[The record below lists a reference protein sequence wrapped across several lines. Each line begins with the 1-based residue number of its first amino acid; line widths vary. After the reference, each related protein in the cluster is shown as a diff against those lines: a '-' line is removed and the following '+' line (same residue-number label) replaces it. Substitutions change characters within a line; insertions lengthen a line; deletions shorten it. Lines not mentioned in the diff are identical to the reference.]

1 MENKLTKV
9 QKRDGTIVDFDQTR
23 ISDAIFKA
31 LTATN
36 QGDGKRAKKLSDK
49 VVQILNRRFK
59 KEEIP
64 HVEQI
69 QDIVEEVLIL
79 EGLVETAKA
88 YILYREQRR
97 RIREAVAVV
106 DESTE
111 IVDRYLQEL
120 DWQVHENANMTYSLQ
135 GLNQYSISTIAKKY
149 WLNKIY
155 PKEIREAAA
164 NEDFHIHNLE
174 TLAPYCEGWDLYD
187 LLLRGF
193 GGVPSKIESRP
204 AKHFRTALG
213 QLVNFLFTL
222 QGESAG
228 ANAVSNFDTLLAPF
242 IRYDNLNYPQVKQAM
257 QEFLY
262 NCMVPTRVGFQ
273 SLAWDELVVIKDK
286 NKIKFVEIGKLI
298 DEEFE
303 KNSHRILEEHPQS
316 YAIQNYDDYYTLSF
330 DSQGKAVW
338 AKVKAFV
345 RHKVPKNTQFL
356 RIRTN
361 RGEALVS
368 PAHSLFAFEKFNGKF
383 NPKPI
388 SASDVK
394 IAFDYRQLNPKNHL
408 LALSKVENEENKEEI
423 DLVELIDEFPQLQRN
438 VFVKINPTHTLS
450 KIRENILNQ
459 YQAFH
464 PFYIDFGIRDKGV
477 WRDWLARKSI
487 RYDIWRKFGEGL
499 KDVQFRLKNSNI
511 WCPRILKSE
520 ILENFVKL
528 CAWYAG
534 EGHKGLSTPIYIS
547 QSNLKNKKE
556 IIDILK
562 KLNSLGSVER
572 GKGYSE
578 KGNEVQPVYK
588 IAGKGLL
595 SEIIGLSSGTLSFNK
610 IIPWYIFDLS
620 KSLQK
625 LFIESL
631 LKGEATEYENHW
643 DISTSSRKLSLSLS
657 LLLAQNDIR
666 FSVYTE
672 KTSKKNKNW
681 RDKLI
686 TRIFKEKSY
695 YGKKQYKVGNFEARV
710 CLGKEKVKYD
720 KEYEYDISVDLSQ
733 ENFTGGTGLLIF
745 HNTPFLNV
753 TIDIKPPE
761 FLAKQPVIIGG
772 KPQKETYGEF
782 QEEMNIFNRTFYE
795 GLMEGDAK
803 GRPMTFPIPTVSI
816 TKDFEWDSPV
826 LDPLWEATAK
836 YGVNYFQN
844 FVQSDMKPED
854 FRSMCLDG
862 KEEILIRNSKQIK
875 KASIQEIAESYK
887 EGNFD
892 KEGWADCQK
901 EGNLEVLSLN
911 PQNLKLE
918 WSLVKRFFKIVD
930 NQAVEIIT
938 EDGKK
943 AVFSLKHPMAIYT
956 PEGIKMKF
964 AKDVKRG
971 SYLLTLK
978 KTSVEVLS
986 KEYQKIEDLI
996 LDEDLA
1002 KILGYFVAD
1011 GNYLFEN
1018 RKGYTHFGQSR
1029 GLQFSFKT
1037 GDLKNL
1043 ALIKS
1048 LVTKVFNLSTHE
1060 KQDPRYNTYYLYIY
1074 NTEIARKLYNAG
1086 FRKYGR
1092 LPQILFN
1099 SPKSVIKSFL
1109 EFHFKG
1115 DGYERRKEIHL
1126 NDLEL
1131 SRDLVLLYSLIGQ
1144 SVTYRLRKWSQV
1156 IYLQHSKSKLK
1167 KNNSWLNNPILA
1179 ERVPAWIVDGKKIP
1193 GFSKSRMIGFDTIEK
1208 YKDQTVESLRIKN
1221 SDIYIA
1227 RVKTVKKK
1235 TFKELKEFYDLELE
1249 KNHLFLHSLGQISFN
1264 CCRLRLSN
1272 KELYKR
1278 GGGLFG
1284 SAPLTGSTGVVTIN
1298 MPRIGYLSKTKKD
1311 FFERLGHLMDLAKE
1325 SLEIKRKALE
1335 NFMEKGLYPY
1345 SKYYL
1350 ASVKKLRD
1358 SYFGNHFSTIGLMG
1372 MNESLLNFIGDNI
1385 ASKRGRRFAI
1395 EVLDFMRERLVK
1407 YQEETGNLYNLEAT
1421 PGEGSL
1427 APDEKVLVSQSD
1439 PKLTEIGS
1447 LVDKYMQNNNKK
1459 IEIIGNSE
1467 VLELPQGEM
1476 FTYGFSRNSLKIK
1489 KYPVTAVVRHKGRSM
1504 YEITTDSGRKVKV
1517 TGQHSVFTFSED
1529 GLVEETL
1536 IRDLKKGT
1544 PIAVPKKIEMEKV
1557 HKEFNLI
1564 EIFKKTSIKNELYCI
1579 FPIEFIEKLINNP
1592 VVEKWSISNYQDEWK
1607 DTKYWWKKRGVV
1619 PLKLIYET
1627 GLKIDRR
1634 TLKSSKIFYR
1644 STKNT
1649 KLINVL
1655 IPINTDLGFIIGSLL
1670 SEGWLSKRSEFTNT
1684 DNKFTKMFCSA
1695 VKRVFG
1701 EESVHLYSKTRLKEK
1716 RKTIY
1721 IATLS
1726 KIIGYFFKAVKIKG
1740 KSNEKKIPAFVFLS
1754 SSDCVAGLLRGFHLG
1769 DGTVYKNKEK
1779 SDLSASLST
1788 NSKELLEGL
1797 NLCLLRFG
1805 ILTKICLK
1813 KKSEYNSSWKNNYVL
1828 SITGAD
1834 NLKKYFKLIFKKKI
1848 KINNLHSG
1856 REIISKAPALIKTIM
1871 QKHSIKPSD
1880 INIDKDS
1887 FNRNIRNNNISI
1899 EFLGRIVQKL
1909 SDLVED
1915 EVIQRLKLLI
1925 NSNLYW
1931 DKVKEIKRVA
1941 TPKYVYDLEVEVE
1954 NDLVNNFLGGEGLVC
1969 LHNTSYRQAKTDKEK
1984 YPEIITAGTKKVP
1997 YYTNS
2002 TMLPVNYTDDIFE
2015 ALKLQDEIQC
2025 KYTGGVVMHLFL
2037 GERVSDP
2044 QMAKNLVKKV
2054 FENFHLPYLT
2064 LTPTFSI
2071 CPSHG
2076 YLEGEHF
2083 FCPQC
2088 TIKQPCEVYSR
2099 VVGYLRP
2106 VGQYNLG
2113 KQQEFKERKTFK
2125 IKKMELAKT

>member
-1 MENKLTKV
+1 
-9 QKRDGTIVDFDQTR
+9 
-23 ISDAIFKA
+23 
-31 LTATN
+31 
-36 QGDGKRAKKLSDK
+36 
-49 VVQILNRRFK
+49 
-59 KEEIP
+59 
-64 HVEQI
+64 
-69 QDIVEEVLIL
+69 
-79 EGLVETAKA
+79 
-88 YILYREQRR
+88 
-97 RIREAVAVV
+97 
-106 DESTE
+106 
-111 IVDRYLQEL
+111 
-120 DWQVHENANMTYSLQ
+120 
-135 GLNQYSISTIAKKY
+135 
-149 WLNKIY
+149 
-155 PKEIREAAA
+155 
-164 NEDFHIHNLE
+164 
-174 TLAPYCEGWDLYD
+174 
-187 LLLRGF
+187 
-193 GGVPSKIESRP
+193 
-204 AKHFRTALG
+204 
-213 QLVNFLFTL
+213 
-222 QGESAG
+222 
-228 ANAVSNFDTLLAPF
+228 
-242 IRYDNLNYPQVKQAM
+242 
-257 QEFLY
+257 
-262 NCMVPTRVGFQ
+262 
-273 SLAWDELVVIKDK
+273 
-286 NKIKFVEIGKLI
+286 
-298 DEEFE
+298 
-303 KNSHRILEEHPQS
+303 
-316 YAIQNYDDYYTLSF
+316 
-330 DSQGKAVW
+330 
-338 AKVKAFV
+338 
-345 RHKVPKNTQFL
+345 
-356 RIRTN
+356 
-361 RGEALVS
+361 
-368 PAHSLFAFEKFNGKF
+368 
-383 NPKPI
+383 
-388 SASDVK
+388 
-394 IAFDYRQLNPKNHL
+394 
-408 LALSKVENEENKEEI
+408 
-423 DLVELIDEFPQLQRN
+423 
-438 VFVKINPTHTLS
+438 
-450 KIRENILNQ
+450 
-459 YQAFH
+459 
-464 PFYIDFGIRDKGV
+464 
-477 WRDWLARKSI
+477 
-487 RYDIWRKFGEGL
+487 
-499 KDVQFRLKNSNI
+499 
-511 WCPRILKSE
+511 
-520 ILENFVKL
+520 
-528 CAWYAG
+528 
-534 EGHKGLSTPIYIS
+534 
-547 QSNLKNKKE
+547 
-556 IIDILK
+556 
-562 KLNSLGSVER
+562 
-572 GKGYSE
+572 
-578 KGNEVQPVYK
+578 
-588 IAGKGLL
+588 
-595 SEIIGLSSGTLSFNK
+595 
-610 IIPWYIFDLS
+610 
-620 KSLQK
+620 
-625 LFIESL
+625 
-631 LKGEATEYENHW
+631 
-643 DISTSSRKLSLSLS
+643 
-657 LLLAQNDIR
+657 
-666 FSVYTE
+666 
-672 KTSKKNKNW
+672 
-681 RDKLI
+681 
-686 TRIFKEKSY
+686 
-695 YGKKQYKVGNFEARV
+695 
-710 CLGKEKVKYD
+710 
-720 KEYEYDISVDLSQ
+720 
-733 ENFTGGTGLLIF
+733 
-745 HNTPFLNV
+745 
-753 TIDIKPPE
+753 
-761 FLAKQPVIIGG
+761 
-772 KPQKETYGEF
+772 
-782 QEEMNIFNRTFYE
+782 
-795 GLMEGDAK
+795 MEGDAK

-816 TKDFEWDSPV
+816 TKDFDWENPA
-826 LDPLWEATAK
+826 LEPMWEATAK
-836 YGVNYFQN
+836 YGVNYFSN
-844 FVQSDMKPED
+844 FVQSDMKPDD
-854 FRSMCLDG
+854 FRSM
-862 KEEILIRNSKQIK
+862 
-875 KASIQEIAESYK
+875 
-887 EGNFD
+887 
-892 KEGWADCQK
+892 
-901 EGNLEVLSLN
+901 
-911 PQNLKLE
+911 
-918 WSLVKRFFKIVD
+918 
-930 NQAVEIIT
+930 
-938 EDGKK
+938 
-943 AVFSLKHPMAIYT
+943 
-956 PEGIKMKF
+956 
-964 AKDVKRG
+964 
-971 SYLLTLK
+971 
-978 KTSVEVLS
+978 
-986 KEYQKIEDLI
+986 
-996 LDEDLA
+996 
-1002 KILGYFVAD
+1002 
-1011 GNYLFEN
+1011 
-1018 RKGYTHFGQSR
+1018 
-1029 GLQFSFKT
+1029 
-1037 GDLKNL
+1037 
-1043 ALIKS
+1043 
-1048 LVTKVFNLSTHE
+1048 
-1060 KQDPRYNTYYLYIY
+1060 
-1074 NTEIARKLYNAG
+1074 
-1086 FRKYGR
+1086 
-1092 LPQILFN
+1092 
-1099 SPKSVIKSFL
+1099 
-1109 EFHFKG
+1109 
-1115 DGYERRKEIHL
+1115 
-1126 NDLEL
+1126 
-1131 SRDLVLLYSLIGQ
+1131 
-1144 SVTYRLRKWSQV
+1144 
-1156 IYLQHSKSKLK
+1156 
-1167 KNNSWLNNPILA
+1167 
-1179 ERVPAWIVDGKKIP
+1179 
-1193 GFSKSRMIGFDTIEK
+1193 
-1208 YKDQTVESLRIKN
+1208 
-1221 SDIYIA
+1221 
-1227 RVKTVKKK
+1227 
-1235 TFKELKEFYDLELE
+1235 
-1249 KNHLFLHSLGQISFN
+1249 

-1284 SAPLTGSTGVVTIN
+1284 SAPLTGSTGVCTIN

-1805 ILTKICLK
+1805 ILTKIRLK